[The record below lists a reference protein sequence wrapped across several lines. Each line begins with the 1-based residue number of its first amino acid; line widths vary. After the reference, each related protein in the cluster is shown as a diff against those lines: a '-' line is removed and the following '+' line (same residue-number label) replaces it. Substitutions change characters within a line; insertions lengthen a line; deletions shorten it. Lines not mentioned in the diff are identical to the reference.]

1 MKLFTVP
8 QEIARTVLNQ
18 FIHAAQL
25 LSRENKAGFF
35 FVKKCFVK
43 IHLRPNSGVGRKTAA
58 YKKDKCFCCA
68 MQYSA

>member
-35 FVKKCFVK
+35 
-43 IHLRPNSGVGRKTAA
+43 L
-58 YKKDKCFCCA
+58 
-68 MQYSA
+68 